1 MYRNTLMR
9 NKKQGILTE
18 LENTVK
24 SLNAGD
30 SLGTNGPDLPGQSCE
45 KDDGPKL

>member
-1 MYRNTLMR
+1 MYGNTDE
-9 NKKQGILTE
+9 KQKQGILTE

-30 SLGTNGPDLPGQSCE
+30 SLGTNGPALPGESCE
-45 KDDGPKL
+45 KEDGPKL